1 MRWLAALLLMI
12 VAAPAAA
19 QPRLIADVSQS
30 RIDIEYSFAGAEL
43 LIFGAIQYP
52 GGRTPEKAP
61 DIVVIVRGPPEPI
74 TVRRKEKVLGIW
86 MNVDAVRFETAP
98 AFYAVATS
106 APATHLTDD
115 RTASIYELGLDH
127 LQLSPASGNPPEE
140 IRVFEEGLL
149 DLRKRAGLYTEVAG
163 GVDIVEKVLYRARV
177 AIPSDVPVGRYAA
190 EIYLVREGE
199 VLARAAREIEIDKS
213 GFERAVYVAAQDHE
227 LAYGLFA
234 VALALV
240 SGWAA
245 SAVMR
250 RS

>member
-1 MRWLAALLLMI
+1 MRWLAALLLTL
-12 VAAPAAA
+12 VAVPAAA

-61 DIVVIVRGPPEPI
+61 DIVVIVRGPPQPI

-98 AFYAVATS
+98 GFYAVATS
-106 APATHLTDD
+106 APSTHLTDE

-163 GVDIVEKVLYRARV
+163 GVDLIEKVLYRARV
-177 AIPSDVPVGRYAA
+177 AIPSDVPVGRYTA

-234 VALALV
+234 VTLALV

-245 SAVMR
+245 SAVVR
-250 RS
+250 RG